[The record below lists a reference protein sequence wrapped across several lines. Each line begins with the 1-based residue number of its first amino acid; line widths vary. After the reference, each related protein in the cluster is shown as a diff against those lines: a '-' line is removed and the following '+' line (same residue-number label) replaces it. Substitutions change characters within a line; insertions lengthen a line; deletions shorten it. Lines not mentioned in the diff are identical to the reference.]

1 MKKLTLSVAVLLG
14 SISAKAQTEYVE
26 LKSNKLFKRSYASYY
41 NDSPTAMEDDLSVS
55 VVKGKLDYHWVE
67 YTNVAKVVLICADPK
82 NTYRKICVNSDC
94 NIYNT
99 YNQVYNFNLTGVD
112 SLKFFKPN
120 YNE

>member
-41 NDSPTAMEDDLSVS
+41 NDSPTAMKDDLSVS
-55 VVKGKLDYHWVE
+55 VVKGKLNYHWVK

-82 NTYRKICVNSDC
+82 NTYRKICFNGNCD
-94 NIYNT
+94 IYNT

-112 SLKFFKPN
+112 SLKFFHFV
-120 YNE
+120 

>member
-41 NDSPTAMEDDLSVS
+41 NDSPTAMKDDLSVS
-55 VVKGKLDYHWVE
+55 VVKGKFNYHWVK
-67 YTNVAKVVLICADPK
+67 YKNVEEVVLICDDPK

-94 NIYNT
+94 NIYDT
-99 YNQVYNFNLTGVD
+99 YNRVYNFNLTGVD